1 MCDAHQQFTYISVQ
15 HPASASNYLAFVM
28 SSLYQQLKEASGLPN
43 GHCLYGDNGQ
53 PMYDTNEDK
62 EYQMTKIDVESGH
75 LPSPGIH

>member
-1 MCDAHQQFTYISVQ
+1 MCDAHQQFTYISVH
-15 HPASASNYLAFVM
+15 HPALASNYLAFVM

-43 GHCLYGDNGQ
+43 GHCLQ